1 MNPARKTIARLG
13 LIAVLITGAVMTSG
27 LLGGSLEVV
36 KVHKGSIV
44 STVEDTGEVR
54 ALNAADIY
62 ALQSG
67 RIAAVPVKVG
77 QKVTMGQVMVVMESL
92 DLQIEKESARAEVL
106 QANASANSVLQ
117 SMQATRIELEDAR
130 SDLQK
135 TAALHK
141 QGIVSTSDYEK
152 ARLKVKSLQQT
163 LAQQQTT
170 YNGYRSAAGSSSSMV
185 AQMQQK
191 ANQLLQVSPVTGVVL
206 YLPAKPQ
213 QVVSM
218 GTLLAQVGDPDQLD
232 VKVDI
237 LEDDM
242 KNVQLG
248 QKVKITSSVLNKKY
262 VEGTVTQIYPQAEEK
277 ASSLGVVQKRVPVI
291 VNLQEKANLKPG
303 YEVRVAI
310 ETNRQSDVIIVP
322 QESVRT
328 LENGH
333 KQVTVIQSGRT
344 RFREIE
350 TGASDKYN
358 VEVVKGLKI
367 GEVVVRDASQ
377 KLKEW
382 QQVKPEYS
390 TTLGN
395 TY

>member
-54 ALNAADIY
+54 AINAADIY

-77 QKVTMGQVMVVMESL
+77 QKVTVGQVMVVMESL

-117 SMQATRIELEDAR
+117 SMQATRIELEDVR

-163 LAQQQTT
+163 LAQQQAS

-218 GTLLAQVGDPDQLD
+218 GTLLARVGDPNQLD

-242 KNVQLG
+242 KNVQMG

-262 VEGTVTQIYPQAEEK
+262 VEGTVTEIYPQAEEK

-291 VNLQEKANLKPG
+291 VTLQEKANLKPG

-310 ETNRQSDVIIVP
+310 ETNRQSDVIIIP